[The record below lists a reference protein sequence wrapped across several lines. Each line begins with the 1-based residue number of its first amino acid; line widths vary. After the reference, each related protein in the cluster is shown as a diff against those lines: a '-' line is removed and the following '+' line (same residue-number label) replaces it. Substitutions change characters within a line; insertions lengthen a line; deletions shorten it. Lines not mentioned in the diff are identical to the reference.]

1 MYKIFYD
8 TNDDKYLSY
17 NWRHLDV
24 VYTMNNLNN
33 VNELKM
39 TIDYRRGN
47 EVENRKADFSLV
59 TDCSTGKCRKYI
71 LKYKTDS
78 EILGMFVREWNVE
91 YLIVNEN
98 QLNRMIIN
106 VDHRFAFYDE
116 TETSRTNIVVETDCS
131 TIGQCNVYKLV
142 YNTNSKIFSKNF
154 KYLLWDYVA
163 THVDNMSVITNIVN
177 YKRGNQDNI
186 RKTSIVITTDW

>member
-1 MYKIFYD
+1 
-8 TNDDKYLSY
+8 
-17 NWRHLDV
+17 
-24 VYTMNNLNN
+24 
-33 VNELKM
+33 
-39 TIDYRRGN
+39 
-47 EVENRKADFSLV
+47 
-59 TDCSTGKCRKYI
+59 
-71 LKYKTDS
+71 
-78 EILGMFVREWNVE
+78 
-91 YLIVNEN
+91 
-98 QLNRMIIN
+98 MIIN

-186 RKTSIVITTDW
+186 RKTSIVITTDWYSLKIKIKNVSFKAEFNIFI